1 MSNNLTKIKVIG
13 IGGAGCNTIHRLY
26 STGVSIDFISLNT
39 DIQDLQKKK
48 STKKIRIGKKA
59 TRGLGAGMHPEM
71 GKLSAEENRAD
82 IEEAIIGTDILFI
95 TAGLGGGTGS
105 GAMPIVAE
113 IAKANNILTIGV
125 VTLPFSFE
133 GKKRKKVAM
142 DALSEVEKNID
153 TLVVIPN
160 DKLLEII
167 PQEAT
172 IESAFEKC
180 DELLKEAVESISNVV
195 LNPGI
200 LNLDFSDIKR
210 VLKEGGAAFFGVGKA
225 KGENRAVEA
234 TKIALS
240 SQITR
245 FPLQKAEG
253 ILFNVTSGENNFSLS
268 EVKQVSA
275 LVKEKTSPST
285 KIIFGASFDNN
296 LTKDEIR
303 VTIIATSANIDN

>member
-1 MSNNLTKIKVIG
+1 MNNNLTKIKVIG
-13 IGGAGCNTIHRLY
+13 VGGAGCNTIHRLY
-26 STGVSIDFISLNT
+26 STGVNIDFISLNT

-48 STKKIRIGKKA
+48 SSKKIRIGKKA
-59 TRGLGAGMHPEM
+59 TRGLGAGMCPEL
-71 GKLSAEENRAD
+71 GRLSAQENYIE
-82 IEEAIIGTDILFI
+82 IEEAIKDADILFI

-105 GAMPIVAE
+105 GAMPAVAE
-113 IAKANNILTIGV
+113 IAKKNNILTIGV

-133 GKKRKKVAM
+133 GKKRKKIAM
-142 DALSEVEKNID
+142 DSLSEVESHID

-167 PQEAT
+167 PK
-172 IESAFEKC
+172 ESTVEKAFEKC
-180 DELLKEAVESISNVV
+180 DDLLKEAVESISNVI

-210 VLKEGGAAFFGVGKA
+210 VLKEGGAAFFGVGRA
-225 KGENRAVEA
+225 KGEDRAIEA

-245 FPLQKAEG
+245 FPLEKAKG
-253 ILFNVTSGENNFSLS
+253 ILFNVTSGESNFSLA
-268 EVKQVSA
+268 EVKQVSK
-275 LVKEKTSPST
+275 LIKEKTSSST

-296 LTKDEIR
+296 LLKDEMRI
-303 VTIIATSANIDN
+303 TIIATSANIK

>member
-1 MSNNLTKIKVIG
+1 MNNLTKIKVIG
-13 IGGAGCNTIHRLY
+13 VGGAGCNTIHRLY
-26 STGVSIDFISLNT
+26 STGSNIDFISLNT

-59 TRGLGAGMHPEM
+59 TGGLGAGMHPEM
-71 GKLSAEENRAD
+71 GRLSAEENRAD
-82 IEEAIIGTDILFI
+82 IEQAIIGTDILFI

-105 GAMPIVAE
+105 GAMAVVAE

-133 GKKRKKVAM
+133 GKKRKKIAT
-142 DALSEVEKNID
+142 DALSEIEKNID

-160 DKLLEII
+160 DKLLE
-167 PQEAT
+167 T
-172 IESAFEKC
+172 ISKESTVESAFEQC
-180 DELLKEAVESISNVV
+180 DELLKEAVESISSVI

-210 VLKEGGAAFFGVGKA
+210 VLKEGGSAFFGVGKA
-225 KGENRAVEA
+225 KGENRAIEA

-275 LVKEKTSPST
+275 LVREKASPST

-296 LTKDEIR
+296 LVKDEIR

>member
-1 MSNNLTKIKVIG
+1 MNNLTKIKVIG
-13 IGGAGCNTIHRLY
+13 VGGAGCNTIHRLY
-26 STGVSIDFISLNT
+26 STGSNIDFISLNT

-59 TRGLGAGMHPEM
+59 TGGLGAGMHPEM
-71 GKLSAEENRAD
+71 GRLSAEENRAD
-82 IEEAIIGTDILFI
+82 IEQAIIGTDILFI

-105 GAMPIVAE
+105 GAMAVVAE

-133 GKKRKKVAM
+133 GKKRKKIAT
-142 DALSEVEKNID
+142 DALSEIEKNID

-160 DKLLEII
+160 DKLLE
-167 PQEAT
+167 T
-172 IESAFEKC
+172 ISKESTVESAFEKC
-180 DELLKEAVESISNVV
+180 DELLKEAVESISSVI

-210 VLKEGGAAFFGVGKA
+210 VLKEGGSAFFGVGKA
-225 KGENRAVEA
+225 KGENRAIEA

-275 LVKEKTSPST
+275 LVREKASPST

-296 LTKDEIR
+296 LVKDEIR

>member
-1 MSNNLTKIKVIG
+1 MNKTKIKVIG

-26 STGVSIDFISLNT
+26 STGLDIDFISLNT

-48 STKKIRIGKKA
+48 SSKKIRIGKKA
-59 TRGLGAGMHPEM
+59 TSGLGAGMCPEL
-71 GKLSAEENRAD
+71 GKLSAEENRLE
-82 IEEAIIGTDILFI
+82 IEEVIKETDILFI

-113 IAKANNILTIGV
+113 IAKQNNILTIGV

-133 GKKRKKVAM
+133 GKKRKKIAL
-142 DALSEVEKNID
+142 DALAEIEKNID

-160 DKLLEII
+160 DKLLEIVS
-167 PQEAT
+167 EDST
-172 IESAFEKC
+172 VENAFEKC
-180 DELLKEAVESISNVV
+180 DDLLKEAVESISNVI

-210 VLKEGGAAFFGVGKA
+210 VLKEGGAAFFGVGRA
-225 KGENRAVEA
+225 KGENRAIEA

-245 FPLQKAEG
+245 FPLEKAEG
-253 ILFNVTSGENNFSLS
+253 ILFNVTSGENNFSLL
-268 EVKQVSA
+268 EVKQVSQ
-275 LVKEKTSPST
+275 LVKEKTLPLT

-296 LTKDEIR
+296 LAKDEIR
-303 VTIIATSANIDN
+303 VTIIATSANVR

>member
-1 MSNNLTKIKVIG
+1 MNNLTKIKVIG
-13 IGGAGCNTIHRLY
+13 VGGAGCNTIHRLY
-26 STGVSIDFISLNT
+26 STGSNIDFISLNT

-59 TRGLGAGMHPEM
+59 TGGLGAGMHPEM
-71 GKLSAEENRAD
+71 GRLSAEENRAD
-82 IEEAIIGTDILFI
+82 IEQAIIGTDILFI

-105 GAMPIVAE
+105 GAMAVVAE

-133 GKKRKKVAM
+133 GKKRKKIAM
-142 DALSEVEKNID
+142 DALSEIEKNID

-160 DKLLEII
+160 DKLLE
-167 PQEAT
+167 T
-172 IESAFEKC
+172 ISKESTVESAFEQC
-180 DELLKEAVESISNVV
+180 DELLKEAVESISSVI

-210 VLKEGGAAFFGVGKA
+210 VLKEGGSAFFGVGKA
-225 KGENRAVEA
+225 KGENRAIEA

-275 LVKEKTSPST
+275 LVREKASPST

-296 LTKDEIR
+296 LVKDEIR